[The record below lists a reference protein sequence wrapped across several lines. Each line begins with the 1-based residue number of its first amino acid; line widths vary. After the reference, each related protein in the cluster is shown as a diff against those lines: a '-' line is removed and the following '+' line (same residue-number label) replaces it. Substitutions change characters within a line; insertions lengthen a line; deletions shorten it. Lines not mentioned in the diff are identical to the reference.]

1 VVFLAC
7 VHLTLFLALSLSL
20 SVAISIYYRKL
31 GSGRGTARRAVSVEI
46 LSAVTK
52 HFTVQLWKQVEQ
64 CSFSNRVINRWNQ
77 LVQRVVDASSIN
89 AFKGWLNKTRETRM
103 GFFVD

>member
-1 VVFLAC
+1 MLSIQAVRGLPRLRAPNIVPC
-7 VHLTLFLALSLSL
+7 VIALSL

-31 GSGRGTARRAVSVEI
+31 GSRRRTTRRAVSVEI

-64 CSFSNRVINRWNQ
+64 YSFTNRVINR
-77 LVQRVVDASSIN
+77 
-89 AFKGWLNKTRETRM
+89 
-103 GFFVD
+103 